1 LWAQARLRTMKTL
14 EQYKA
19 ENKKLKERL
28 ISSMRELTQR
38 NEQLLAHQRDL
49 NDSICYAERIQ
60 SAIMPPD
67 HLIKKALPESFI
79 YYLPRDVV
87 SGDFYFVEEVGNE
100 VIFAAVDCTGHGI
113 PGALI
118 SVIGF
123 NYIHRAVTELGITVP
138 SEILQFL
145 DVGVNERLRQ
155 TDNASGVKDGM
166 ELALCTLNK
175 KTRLLQYSGAYN
187 PLYIVSNGELRIIKA
202 DKLEIGVNP
211 DGVADDYTNHTVQL
225 EEGDCVYV
233 FSDGFADQFGG
244 PKGKKFMY
252 KQLRTVLLEVNNRSM
267 KDQMKILN
275 TIFFNWKGSE
285 EQVDDVLLI
294 GVRV

>member
-1 LWAQARLRTMKTL
+1 MKKTY
-14 EQYKA
+14 EQLVA

-28 ISSMRELTQR
+28 ISSIRELTQR
-38 NEQLLAHQRDL
+38 NEILAEQHKHFE
-49 NDSICYAERIQ
+49 DSITYAERIQ

-67 HLIKKALPESFI
+67 SLIELALPDSFI
-79 YYLPRDVV
+79 FYLPRDIV
-87 SGDFYFVEEVGNE
+87 SGDFYFVEDLGDE

-123 NYIHRAVTELGITVP
+123 NYIHRAVIENNIRTP
-138 SEILQFL
+138 SDILKFL

-155 TDNASGVKDGM
+155 TDNESGVKDGM
-166 ELALCTLNK
+166 ELSLCNLNK
-175 KTRLLQYSGAYN
+175 KTKVLQYSGAYN
-187 PLYIVSNGELRIIKA
+187 PIYIVSDGELTIVKA
-202 DKLEIGVNP
+202 DKFEIGVNP
-211 DGVADDYTNHTVQL
+211 DGIADNYTNHTIQL
-225 EEGDCVYV
+225 KKGDCVYL
-233 FSDGFADQFGG
+233 FSDGYADQFGG

-252 KQLRTVLLEVNNRSM
+252 KQLREMLIAINEKSM
-267 KDQMKILN
+267 KEQYNILSAA
-275 TIFFNWKGSE
+275 FHQWKNKE

>member
-1 LWAQARLRTMKTL
+1 METI

-49 NDSICYAERIQ
+49 DDSISYAERIQ
-60 SAIMPPD
+60 TAIMPPD
-67 HLIKKALPESFI
+67 HLIKAALPESFI
-79 YYLPRDVV
+79 FYLPRDVV
-87 SGDFYFVEEVGNE
+87 SGDFYFVEKVGDE

-123 NYIHRAVTELGITVP
+123 NYLHRAVVENGLSIP
-138 SEILQFL
+138 SEILQYL

-155 TDNASGVKDGM
+155 TDNESGVNDGM
-166 ELALCTLNK
+166 ELGLCSLNT

-187 PLYIVSNGELRIIKA
+187 PMYIVSKGELTIVKA

-211 DGVADDYTNHTVQL
+211 DGVADDYTNHTIQL
-225 EEGDCVYV
+225 EKGDCVYL

-252 KQLRTVLLEVNNRSM
+252 KQLRDVLVENSKRDMS
-267 KDQMKILN
+267 DQKKILN
-275 TIFFNWKGSE
+275 SIFHNWKGSE

>member
-1 LWAQARLRTMKTL
+1 METI

-49 NDSICYAERIQ
+49 DDSISYAERIQ
-60 SAIMPPD
+60 TVIMPPD
-67 HLIKKALPESFI
+67 HLIKAALPESFI
-79 YYLPRDVV
+79 FYLPRDVV
-87 SGDFYFVEEVGNE
+87 SGDFYFVEKVGDE

-123 NYIHRAVTELGITVP
+123 NYLHRAVVENGLSIP
-138 SEILQFL
+138 SEILQYL

-155 TDNASGVKDGM
+155 TDNESGVNDGM
-166 ELALCTLNK
+166 ELGLCSLNT

-187 PLYIVSNGELRIIKA
+187 PMYIVSKGELTIVKA

-211 DGVADDYTNHTVQL
+211 DGVADDYTNHTIQL
-225 EEGDCVYV
+225 EKGDCVYL

-252 KQLRTVLLEVNNRSM
+252 KQLRDVLVENSKRDMS
-267 KDQMKILN
+267 DQKKILN
-275 TIFFNWKGSE
+275 SIFHNWKGSE